1 MELQV
6 KGKVIAVTTPK
17 TINDT
22 LTIQQVVVEW
32 FKEVKDKSYS
42 RKTAFELKKT
52 DKFDSMKALNGVN
65 LGDTVIVKFNE
76 PESREYN
83 GQWYTKCEAW
93 GVFKEGASNGK
104 SASNYDD
111 NQDLPF

>member
-1 MELQV
+1 MEV
-6 KGKVIAVTTPK
+6 KGKVVAITTPK
-17 TINDT
+17 AVNDK

-32 FKEVKDKSYS
+32 FKEVKDTSYA

-52 DKFDSMKALNGVN
+52 DKFDSIKALNGVN
-65 LGDTVIVKFNE
+65 VGDTVTVKFNE

-93 GVFKEGASNGK
+93 GIFKEGASGGGK
-104 SASNYDD
+104 GGNEEE
-111 NQDLPF
+111 QPLPF

>member
-1 MELQV
+1 MEV
-6 KGKVIAVTTPK
+6 KGKVVAITTPK
-17 TINDT
+17 AVNDK

-32 FKEVKDKSYS
+32 FKEVKDTSYA

-52 DKFDSMKALNGVN
+52 DKFDSIKALNGVN
-65 LGDTVIVKFNE
+65 VGDTVTVKFNE

-93 GVFKEGASNGK
+93 GIFKEGASGGSKGGN
-104 SASNYDD
+104 DD
-111 NQDLPF
+111 DGSGLPF

>member
-6 KGKVIAVTTPK
+6 KGKVVAITTPK
-17 TINDT
+17 AVNDK

-32 FKEVKDKSYS
+32 FKEVKDTSYA

-52 DKFDSMKALNGVN
+52 DKFDIIKALNGVN
-65 LGDTVIVKFNE
+65 VGDTVTVKFNE

-93 GVFKEGASNGK
+93 GVFKEGASSGK
-104 SASNYDD
+104 GNDSD
-111 NQDLPF
+111 QDLPF

>member
-6 KGKVIAVTTPK
+6 KGKVIAITTPK
-17 TINDT
+17 AVNDK

-32 FKEVKDKSYS
+32 FKEVKDNSYA

-52 DKFDSMKALNGVN
+52 DKYDSMKALNGVKE
-65 LGDTVIVKFNE
+65 GDMVTVKFNE

-93 GVFKEGASNGK
+93 GIFKEGASGG
-104 SASNYDD
+104 SAPSDD
-111 NQDLPF
+111 DSSLPF

>member
-6 KGKVIAVTTPK
+6 KGKVVAITTPK
-17 TINDT
+17 SPNDK
-22 LTIQQVVVEW
+22 LTTQQVVIEW
-32 FKEVKDKSYS
+32 FKDFNGTSYS

-52 DKFDSMKALNGVN
+52 DKFDSIKKLDGVN
-65 LGDTVIVKFNE
+65 VGDLVTVKFNE

-93 GVFKEGASNGK
+93 GIFKEGASGGSKGGNEEE
-104 SASNYDD
+104 
-111 NQDLPF
+111 QPLPF